1 MNYKLIIGIV
11 FLMLVSCGPQNN
23 SACVI
28 YDDFYV
34 GIQQVSQDKWDDAL
48 NDEFKPSWDD
58 WDCSYEIHFII
69 NKGKANTKFFNHTF
83 YQLQLLISLN
93 IHHISYQLQ

>member
-1 MNYKLIIGIV
+1 MNYKLILGIV

-23 SACVI
+23 SDCVI

-48 NDEFKPSWDD
+48 NDEFKPRWDD

-69 NKGKANTKFFNHTF
+69 NNLKTEIPSAAKLYIVNCKLYFGKAWLGLWQF
-83 YQLQLLISLN
+83 
-93 IHHISYQLQ
+93 